1 MAEPQDGKPARY
13 RSQRKAPAA
22 ASTQQTT
29 ADEGIG
35 RSRSRYHKTRPG
47 ASHTQ
52 ENQPHSESTNE
63 APIFPTRSRSTR
75 GSRGR
80 DASRDIEAGALD
92 SGDDG
97 YGSMRSQHKS
107 LEQSK
112 SPPREDIM
120 ARARAQAPTQIR
132 AKVENFIPDQEEG
145 EVSAEETAG
154 CFGIFGRKNKK
165 KTSRNAAAKPLN
177 PRPAVSQSDG
187 PPVIRP
193 GGRGIV
199 PMTDAPLSALNG
211 AQEGSRSVRIECN
224 GKPFNL
230 PVGPTTSAA
239 DLIASAANCLTEP
252 IDLKTDV
259 LLEKFTSKVDVT
271 RPLRRYEYVFDV
283 MNSWDEDGVNS
294 LQIVPGRVLTSN
306 PSNLSLANVPR

>member
-13 RSQRKAPAA
+13 RSQRKAPAT
-22 ASTQQTT
+22 STPQTT
-29 ADEGIG
+29 ADEGLG

-47 ASHTQ
+47 AAHAQEQQSHP
-52 ENQPHSESTNE
+52 EPTNE
-63 APIFPTRSRSTR
+63 VPIFPTESRSTR

-80 DASRDIEAGALD
+80 DGSRDAESGALD

-112 SPPREDIM
+112 SPLREDIM

-132 AKVENFIPDQEEG
+132 AKVENYIPEQEEG

-154 CFGIFGRKNKK
+154 CFGMFGRKKKNKNPG
-165 KTSRNAAAKPLN
+165 RNTATKPLN
-177 PRPAVSQSDG
+177 ARPVASKPGG

-193 GGRGIV
+193 GGGGIV

-211 AQEGSRSVRIECN
+211 TQEGSRVSI
-224 GKPFNL
+224 
-230 PVGPTTSAA
+230 
-239 DLIASAANCLTEP
+239 I
-252 IDLKTDV
+252 
-259 LLEKFTSKVDVT
+259 
-271 RPLRRYEYVFDV
+271 RPRR
-283 MNSWDEDGVNS
+283 
-294 LQIVPGRVLTSN
+294 
-306 PSNLSLANVPR
+306 

>member
-13 RSQRKAPAA
+13 RSQRKAPAT
-22 ASTQQTT
+22 STPQTT

-47 ASHTQ
+47 AAHAQ
-52 ENQPHSESTNE
+52 EQQALSEPTNE

-80 DASRDIEAGALD
+80 DGSRDAEAGAFD

-112 SPPREDIM
+112 SPLREDIM

-154 CFGIFGRKNKK
+154 CFGMFGRKKK
-165 KTSRNAAAKPLN
+165 KNTSRIAAAKALN
-177 PRPAVSQSDG
+177 SRPAVGKPDE

-193 GGRGIV
+193 GGGGIV

-211 AQEGSRSVRIECN
+211 AQEGSRVSNTMLVCRR
-224 GKPFNL
+224 
-230 PVGPTTSAA
+230 
-239 DLIASAANCLTEP
+239 
-252 IDLKTDV
+252 KT
-259 LLEKFTSKVDVT
+259 
-271 RPLRRYEYVFDV
+271 
-283 MNSWDEDGVNS
+283 NN
-294 LQIVPGRVLTSN
+294 
-306 PSNLSLANVPR
+306 

>member
-13 RSQRKAPAA
+13 RSQRKAPVT
-22 ASTQQTT
+22 STPQTT

-47 ASHTQ
+47 APHAQ
-52 ENQPHSESTNE
+52 EQPHSEPTND

-80 DASRDIEAGALD
+80 DGSRDAEAGALD

-97 YGSMRSQHKS
+97 YGSMRSQYKS

-112 SPPREDIM
+112 SPPREDFM

-154 CFGIFGRKNKK
+154 CFGIFGRKKK
-165 KTSRNAAAKPLN
+165 KNQNSTRNAVAKPLN
-177 PRPAVSQSDG
+177 SRPAVSQSDG
-187 PPVIRP
+187 PTGIRP

-199 PMTDAPLSALNG
+199 PMTDAPISALNG
-211 AQEGSRSVRIECN
+211 AQEGSRVSNIRLVCRRVTNEC
-224 GKPFNL
+224 
-230 PVGPTTSAA
+230 
-239 DLIASAANCLTEP
+239 
-252 IDLKTDV
+252 
-259 LLEKFTSKVDVT
+259 LEC
-271 RPLRRYEYVFDV
+271 
-283 MNSWDEDGVNS
+283 
-294 LQIVPGRVLTSN
+294 
-306 PSNLSLANVPR
+306 PS